1 LISPLDSPI
10 ICGCS
15 PATGTKSGTKDE
27 DRVPNI
33 KSARK
38 RYRQSLKRR
47 AHNRSVRSEIR
58 TRAKKLLATESA
70 DEAEAMLKRLY
81 SLLDQ
86 AAGRRILHPNA
97 AARQKARL
105 ARHVDRLQG

>member
-1 LISPLDSPI
+1 M
-10 ICGCS
+10 
-15 PATGTKSGTKDE
+15 
-27 DRVPNI
+27 PNI

-47 AHNRSVRSEIR
+47 AHNRSIRSEIR
-58 TRAKKLLATESA
+58 TRTRKLLATESA
-70 DEAEAMLKRLY
+70 AEVETSLKQLY
-81 SLLDQ
+81 SLLDK

-105 ARHVDRLQG
+105 ARHLARLQG

>member
-1 LISPLDSPI
+1 M
-10 ICGCS
+10 
-15 PATGTKSGTKDE
+15 
-27 DRVPNI
+27 PNI

-58 TRAKKLLATESA
+58 TRMRKLLATESA
-70 DEAEAMLKRLY
+70 AEAEASLNQLY
-81 SLLDQ
+81 SLLDK

-105 ARHVDRLQG
+105 ARHLGRLRG